1 MTDTGG
7 DDKAAARDDRRQA
20 IRLQFAGFW
29 DGFDPHDNYFTR
41 LLGRRYRVELHDDPD
56 YLIYSYVGSR
66 RHDYRRHDCVR
77 IFYTGENVP
86 PDWSLCDWAFTFEQT
101 SHPRHFRLPHW
112 PFYVDPTA
120 LVKRSDHDPEAILAR
135 KSRFCAFI
143 VSNPLCRT
151 RNDFFRRLSRYRP
164 VDSGGKVLNTLGH
177 RVGNKLEF
185 LRDYKFT
192 IAFENESHPGYT
204 TEKIAEPMLAGS
216 LPIYWG
222 DPYVGRDFDTRS
234 FLSAHDSPSLE
245 DLVERVVAVDRD
257 PDLHR
262 SLLARPWYH
271 GNQVPACADAD
282 RVLDQFAR
290 IFSTPVEPIARSR
303 AVRHRLGVDRLP
315 AAVSSIGRRVVRR
328 YRKLTCDA

>member
-1 MTDTGG
+1 MIAAGG
-7 DDKAAARDDRRQA
+7 SGTAPDGDDRRPTV
-20 IRLQFAGFW
+20 RLQFAGFW
-29 DGFDPHDNYFTR
+29 DGFDPRDNYFTR
-41 LLGRRYRVELHDDPD
+41 LLSRRYRIDLCDTPD
-56 YLIYSYVGSR
+56 YLIYACMGGR
-66 RHDYRRHDCVR
+66 RRDYLRHDCVR

-86 PDWSLCDWAFTFEQT
+86 PDWSGCDWAFTFEH
-101 SHPRHFRLPHW
+101 SAHPRHFRLPHW

-120 LVKRSDHDPEAILAR
+120 LVKPPDHDAEAILAQ
-135 KSRFCAFI
+135 KTKFCAFV

-151 RNDFFRRLSRYRP
+151 RNDFFRRLSRYKP
-164 VDSGGKVLNTLGH
+164 VDSGGRVLNTLGR
-177 RVGNKLEF
+177 RVGEKLAF

-262 SLLARPWYH
+262 KLLGRPWYH
-271 GNQVPACADAD
+271 GNRVPDCADAD

-303 AVRHRLGVDRLP
+303 TLRHRLGIDRLP
-315 AAVSSIGRRVVRR
+315 AAMGSIRRRLLRR
-328 YRKLTCDA
+328 YRKLTCNA